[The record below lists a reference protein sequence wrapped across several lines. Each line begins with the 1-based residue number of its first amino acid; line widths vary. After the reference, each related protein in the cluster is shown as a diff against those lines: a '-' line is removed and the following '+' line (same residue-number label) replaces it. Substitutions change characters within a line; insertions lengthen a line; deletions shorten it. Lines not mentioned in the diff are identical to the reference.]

1 MPTVRSF
8 NSDTSVDPA
17 YTNDDGTMPGG
28 NGQPSTGFAHAS
40 YSQGGDPIHNDPSNI
55 SPIQTIDL
63 YMKENFRQGADIAP
77 TSSHVIGNMQFI
89 VVDAPAGEQNLTHAL
104 TNFAYDVGTTGP
116 MNLNQLEN
124 AGDSFVLTAT
134 FRDGVKSSW
143 TLESDQLS
151 PSGQDWVTTSHNA
164 PNQTI
169 TDSGAHV
176 RNHDV
181 SQSENSYFFD
191 PAHAHGAGQEH
202 FTLTA
207 YGPDHVALTGIDMT
221 VNYHAMA

>member
-1 MPTVRSF
+1 MHIVKNF
-8 NSDTSVDPA
+8 NADTSVDPA
-17 YTNDDGTMPGG
+17 YTNPDGTMPGG

-40 YSQGGDPIHNDPSNI
+40 YSQGGDPIHNDPLNL
-55 SPIQTIDL
+55 SPVQTIDL

-77 TSSHVIGNMQFI
+77 TSSHGNSI
-89 VVDAPAGEQNLTHAL
+89 IIDAPAGEQNAGHAL
-104 TNFAYDVGTTGP
+104 TNFAFDVGTTGA
-116 MNLNQLEN
+116 MNLSQLED
-124 AGDSFVLTAT
+124 AGFSFVLSAT
-134 FRDGVKSSW
+134 FRDGVKASW
-143 TLESDQLS
+143 TLEADAAS
-151 PSGQDWVTTSHNA
+151 PSGQDWVTVGHNV

-169 TDSGAHV
+169 TDSGAHI

-207 YGPDHVALTGIDMT
+207 YSPDHVALTGIDMT
-221 VNYHAMA
+221 VNFHAMA